1 MASAGGATG
10 DASART
16 APLEGSVSL
25 PALLGAFSRSSLAE
39 LDQASTALGRAI
51 MSSDEERKRGLGL
64 YLHGVRQR
72 AARLVRVGGRA
83 RDERDPPAKSRCT
96 RRRGACGT
104 PAPALPPSRPRARAP
119 AAPSPTC
126 HACIANSELTLAHPP
141 RVRCVAAQLA
151 VARWV
156 GTTTEVAG
164 CAAVHERLHSQREAL
179 THAAD
184 HLFYT
189 HGGLEAC
196 RAPLYAVPDALTALA
211 SRGATAA
218 SHGASDDGN
227 ARKGSGGPMRAAPR
241 GMLPACI
248 EEHLLGPGATTS
260 AAAFAARSR
269 RAGSRRALLL
279 RAEREL
285 RKLLRREMLPMR
297 ASVVEVRNGRVVVA
311 VDDEFEMHLGVM
323 LRPPAAAS
331 KVAGGVPADAAAVGA
346 NEEQRSAPEQLHT
359 PTPREEGDRELCWRM
374 LRVDLNA
381 GSKAGAFAPTISAAH
396 RALLLRSLDQV
407 LQRATVGHA
416 IAQAVDTLHGA
427 ALALVIDRV
436 VFRQA
441 QSLRDGPWK
450 GQLRV
455 ERLTPSAEAGAP
467 KHEQKGGGTL
477 GDGVRVRYWLGSPDA
492 ASALTLTQAGEAS
505 ESPAVVVYVTDGGD
519 LAARLEPS
527 PEELVGTDGDGMEVE
542 LASSASSLDIS
553 MAKMDLM
560 ALLSK
565 AMRVHGSTCL
575 QVLQSKL
582 RGHPLVCGEESDLQT
597 ASQGPTDAELTTLSV
612 RVCGEAFASVSLDI
626 RTGRFTVRTP
636 EDGASSQLLATA
648 ALDAEAALRAGKR
661 PPAEIFLQLR
671 FQGLRACLEAAATA
685 LGMGVV
691 SGAGVAQVIA
701 QSRAHGFGQ
710 DALVLSFVDAPC
722 WHLVVG
728 RTAPHAWPP
737 RMALLRI
744 ATDTTSS
751 VHRALVAPGVAQIT
765 ELAAVEGLALSAKG
779 GDAGGVPARLFSPGV
794 ARRVMKACAMQ
805 CRMLIKEAML
815 TEQLRA
821 QDKKFMS
828 AASFSGGCAVDGA
841 AGGAQGEQTSQVG
854 QGNVHFHFQVPSP
867 SAGPAAPPSGKN
879 VVVSANLDSSLKAGW
894 EVTLADDYFG
904 DLWRE
909 HRTAMGRHAAMSDDA
924 HAAAGDGVV
933 ALTPTGLRFSYDRL
947 HSTSLGDFLAQCKS
961 VLRMRLLVLALHATS
976 TGNDDA
982 VPAGA
987 LEINACEVWPQRCA
1001 FTYKGVPGSPVY
1013 FEAVSKIDGIS
1024 MRSSPKLP
1032 SDLDHVDLMLKR
1044 RQYDQVGAAIHCSVP
1059 FLLALMASD
1068 LEVDGAGP
1076 KSVSVS
1082 MSTDRA
1088 RLIFSRQVVV
1098 DLRLL
1103 PGGAV
1108 KPEPLSSAAAAAA
1121 SASGLRELPLGTVDQ
1136 REYAQPEFAS
1146 LVDAIGTAAQA
1157 AL

>member
-1 MASAGGATG
+1 MFPYQIFARMRTRLQPPAGHNARAGDAAPPDAPMASAGGATG

-72 AARLVRVGGRA
+72 AARLVRGGGRA
-83 RDERDPPAKSRCT
+83 RDERDPPARPRCT
-96 RRRGACGT
+96 RRSGACGT
-104 PAPALPPSRPRARAP
+104 PAPRAGPLAPARPRARRALAV

-126 HACIANSELTLAHPP
+126 HACIPNSELTLAHPP

-218 SHGASDDGN
+218 SHGGSDDGN

-331 KVAGGVPADAAAVGA
+331 KVAGGGPADAAAVGA

-636 EDGASSQLLATA
+636 EDAASSQLLATA

-737 RMALLRI
+737 GWLCCASPRIPPRQCTEHWLRQ
-744 ATDTTSS
+744 T
-751 VHRALVAPGVAQIT
+751 
-765 ELAAVEGLALSAKG
+765 
-779 GDAGGVPARLFSPGV
+779 
-794 ARRVMKACAMQ
+794 
-805 CRMLIKEAML
+805 
-815 TEQLRA
+815 LR
-821 QDKKFMS
+821 K
-828 AASFSGGCAVDGA
+828 
-841 AGGAQGEQTSQVG
+841 
-854 QGNVHFHFQVPSP
+854 SP
-867 SAGPAAPPSGKN
+867 SSRPSRASLFQQRVEMPAAFRRACFPPAS
-879 VVVSANLDSSLKAGW
+879 
-894 EVTLADDYFG
+894 
-904 DLWRE
+904 R
-909 HRTAMGRHAAMSDDA
+909 
-924 HAAAGDGVV
+924 V
-933 ALTPTGLRFSYDRL
+933 A
-947 HSTSLGDFLAQCKS
+947 
-961 VLRMRLLVLALHATS
+961 
-976 TGNDDA
+976 
-982 VPAGA
+982 
-987 LEINACEVWPQRCA
+987 
-1001 FTYKGVPGSPVY
+1001 
-1013 FEAVSKIDGIS
+1013 
-1024 MRSSPKLP
+1024 
-1032 SDLDHVDLMLKR
+1032 
-1044 RQYDQVGAAIHCSVP
+1044 
-1059 FLLALMASD
+1059 
-1068 LEVDGAGP
+1068 
-1076 KSVSVS
+1076 
-1082 MSTDRA
+1082 
-1088 RLIFSRQVVV
+1088 
-1098 DLRLL
+1098 
-1103 PGGAV
+1103 
-1108 KPEPLSSAAAAAA
+1108 
-1121 SASGLRELPLGTVDQ
+1121 
-1136 REYAQPEFAS
+1136 
-1146 LVDAIGTAAQA
+1146 
-1157 AL
+1157 